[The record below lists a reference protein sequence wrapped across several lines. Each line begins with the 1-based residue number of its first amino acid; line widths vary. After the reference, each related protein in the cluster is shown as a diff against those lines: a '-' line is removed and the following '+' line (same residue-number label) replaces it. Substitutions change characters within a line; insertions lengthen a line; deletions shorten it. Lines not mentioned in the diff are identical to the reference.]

1 MAQIHMKKQWGQ
13 SSPCSNPTQV
23 SRSMLTRLILGGT
36 ILIAGVGA
44 YFSYQVGRNAMLEN
58 LKQTAFLKVN
68 RGADTIDKWIA
79 LKKSETESIA
89 RLPINQT
96 MDWQAIA
103 PYFQEEYQRL
113 NSFERLLGI
122 IDSKGE
128 FFNLLKGQTNINLR
142 DRLHFKRGMAGKSTV
157 MDPIISRVN
166 GKRIIVFAAPVWSKP
181 RQDGGVPEPIGVVNA
196 PISIETVKQVVQGLE
211 YGSGSYAFA
220 LNSKGEAI
228 THPDRSLMST
238 LEKPAPSLIESKD
251 SGLALIAQSMVN
263 QNQGIHLVNIGGVEQ
278 YVAFLPLQEAH
289 WSVAL
294 VIPRDNIESQLRL
307 LDGIAFV
314 VLVLAGTLIGVLVY
328 VHRSEQAHLQQSKL
342 AADVANQAKSEFLAN
357 MSHEL
362 RTPLNGILGYAQIL
376 QRSKNLPEKERRGA
390 EIIEQCGSHLLNLIN
405 DILDLSKIEARK
417 LELLVS
423 EFHFPSFLQ
432 SVAEICRVRAEQKG
446 IAFISQLDEEL
457 PTGIR
462 VDEKRLRQ
470 ALLNLLGNAIKFT
483 DSGSV
488 TFWVEVIRCSS
499 DPEPIYTLRFSIK
512 DTGVGMTP
520 EQLSK
525 IFQPF
530 EQVGDTKKQLEGTGL
545 GLAISQRILALMNSR
560 ILVQSVSG
568 EGSTFWFDLEVPE
581 AKEWSI
587 TSRKL
592 NQGTIVGYHGEQ
604 RKILVV
610 DDRWENR
617 SIVMSLL
624 EPVGFEVKEAK
635 NGLEGLEQATAWKP
649 DVIITDLMM
658 PMMDGYQL
666 LQRVRESETLKDVV
680 AIASSA
686 SVFESNQQDAIDAG
700 ANIFLPKPL
709 QADLL
714 FQTLQQ
720 YLHLDWVYEQE
731 SNTPK
736 SSAEST
742 QTSEILFP
750 TTDVLEQLLMLV
762 HDGDTQGILE
772 MAEQLTTSDTALLP
786 FAQHVTQL
794 THRFQIKQ
802 LQIWLEHHLD
812 SNASAKSIAHSL

>member
-1 MAQIHMKKQWGQ
+1 MAQIHMKKHWGQ
-13 SSPCSNPTQV
+13 SSPSSNPTQV
-23 SRSMLTRLILGGT
+23 SRSLLTRLILGGT
-36 ILIAGVGA
+36 ILIVGVAA
-44 YFSYQVGRNAMLEN
+44 YFSYRVGRNAMLEN
-58 LKQTAFLKVN
+58 VKQTAFLKVN

-79 LKKSETESIA
+79 LRKSETDAIA
-89 RLPINQT
+89 RLPVNQT
-96 MDWQAIA
+96 MDWQTIA
-103 PYFQEEYQRL
+103 PYFQEEHQRL
-113 NSFERLLGI
+113 HSFEPLLGI

-157 MDPIISRVN
+157 MDPMLSRVN
-166 GKRIIVFAAPVWSKP
+166 RKHIIVFAAPIWSKP
-181 RQDGGVPEPIGVVNA
+181 DQGKVPKPIGVINA
-196 PISIETVKQVVQGLE
+196 PIGIETVEQVVQGLE
-211 YGSGSYAFA
+211 YGSGSYAFV
-220 LNSKGEAI
+220 LNSKGEVI

-263 QNQGIHLVNIGGVEQ
+263 QQQGIHLVNIGGIEQ

-294 VIPRDNIESQLRL
+294 VIPRENIESQLRL
-307 LDGIAFV
+307 LDGIAFI

-328 VHRSEQAHLQQSKL
+328 VHRSEQAYLQQSKL
-342 AADVANQAKSEFLAN
+342 AADGANQAKSEFLAN

-390 EIIEQCGSHLLNLIN
+390 EIIEQCGSHLLTLIN

-417 LELLVS
+417 LELLAS

-446 IAFISQLDEEL
+446 IAFIAQLDEEL

-470 ALLNLLGNAIKFT
+470 VLLNLLGNAIKFT

-488 TFWVEVIRCSS
+488 TFWVEVIRCSP
-499 DPEPIYTLRFSIK
+499 DPEPMYTLRFSIK

-530 EQVGDTKKQLEGTGL
+530 EQVGDTKKQVEGTGL
-545 GLAISQRILALMNSR
+545 GLTISQRIVGLMGSR
-560 ILVQSVSG
+560 ILVQSVPD
-568 EGSTFWFDLEVPE
+568 EGSTFWFDLELPE
-581 AKEWSI
+581 AKEWSVS
-587 TSRKL
+587 SRQL
-592 NQGTIVGYHGEQ
+592 NHGTIVGYNGEK

-624 EPVGFEVKEAK
+624 EPIGFEVKEAK
-635 NGLEGLEQATAWKP
+635 NGLEGLEQATVWKP

-658 PMMDGYQL
+658 PVMDGYQL
-666 LQRVRESETLKDVV
+666 LQRVRESKTLKDIV

-686 SVFESNQQDAIDAG
+686 SVFESNQQEAIDAG

-720 YLHLDWVYEQE
+720 YLHLDWIDEQE
-731 SNTPK
+731 TNTPK
-736 SSAEST
+736 SSTERT
-742 QTSEILFP
+742 QPSEMVFP
-750 TTDVLEQLLMLV
+750 TPDVLEQLLLLV
-762 HDGDTQGILE
+762 QDGDTQGILE
-772 MAEQLTTSDTALLP
+772 MTEQLTASDAALMP
-786 FAQHVTQL
+786 FVQHVTQL

-802 LQIWLEHHLD
+802 LQMWLEQHLD
-812 SNASAKSIAHSL
+812 SKVSAKSISHSL